1 MTDPTSLPNFSP
13 PAPESAGGSGAPA
26 ADGQL
31 QKRVLDAL
39 QGEGFRPEVDA
50 DGDVSY
56 KVEGQQLF
64 VRCVDGEPAMMRVF
78 GQWQITD
85 DLPQDITKQLL
96 AANDVSLSLNI
107 VKTGLANGNL
117 IVTGEHLVAAG
128 DDVAALVQST
138 TQMVLTAVQ
147 LWHQAVTSDGPH
159 AANSDQPPAVAQTM
173 AQAAQGDAEDGQQQ

>member
-1 MTDPTSLPNFSP
+1 MTDPTSLPNFAP
-13 PAPESAGGSGAPA
+13 PATAPTAATAGDSS
-26 ADGQL
+26 L
-31 QKRVLDAL
+31 QQRVLAAL
-39 QGEGFRPEVDA
+39 QDEGFRPEVDA

-64 VRCVDGEPAMMRVF
+64 VRCVDGEPAMMRIF

-117 IVTGEHLVAAG
+117 IVTGEHLVSAA
-128 DDVAALVQST
+128 DDVKSLVQST

-159 AANSDQPPAVAQTM
+159 AANSDQPPAVAQAM
-173 AQAAQGDAEDGQQQ
+173 AQAQNDAAQQQ

>member
-1 MTDPTSLPNFSP
+1 MTDPTSLPNFAP
-13 PAPESAGGSGAPA
+13 PAPASSAPSG
-26 ADGQL
+26 DNQL
-31 QKRVLDAL
+31 QQRVLDAL
-39 QGEGFRPEVDA
+39 QSEGFRPEVDA

-117 IVTGEHLVAAG
+117 IVTGEHLVSDA
-128 DDVAALVQST
+128 DDVKTLVQST

-159 AANSDQPPAVAQTM
+159 AATSSEPPAVAQAM
-173 AQAAQGDAEDGQQQ
+173 AQAVQEGTEGTPQ

>member
-1 MTDPTSLPNFSP
+1 MTDPTSLPNFAP
-13 PAPESAGGSGAPA
+13 PAAPSVPAGGN
-26 ADGQL
+26 QL
-31 QKRVLDAL
+31 QQRVLEAL
-39 QGEGFRPEVDA
+39 QSEGFRPEVDA

-117 IVTGEHLVAAG
+117 IVTGEHLVSGA
-128 DDVAALVQST
+128 DDVKALVQST

-159 AANSDQPPAVAQTM
+159 AATSAEPPAVAQAM
-173 AQAAQGDAEDGQQQ
+173 AEAVQEGNASAQ

>member
-1 MTDPTSLPNFSP
+1 MTDPTSLPNFAP
-13 PAPESAGGSGAPA
+13 PASAPSAPVG
-26 ADGQL
+26 DGQL
-31 QKRVLDAL
+31 QARVMAAL
-39 QGEGFRPEVDA
+39 QEEGFRPELDD

-64 VRCVDGEPAMMRVF
+64 VRCVDGEPAMMRIF

-85 DLPQDITKQLL
+85 DLPQDVTKQLL

-117 IVTGEHLVAAG
+117 IVTGEHLVSPA
-128 DDVAALVQST
+128 DDVKTLVQST

-159 AANSDQPPAVAQTM
+159 AANSDEPPAVAQAM
-173 AQAAQGDAEDGQQQ
+173 AEAAQGDADGQQQ

>member
-1 MTDPTSLPNFSP
+1 MTDPTSLPNFAP
-13 PAPESAGGSGAPA
+13 PNSAPSAPAGGS
-26 ADGQL
+26 QL
-31 QKRVLDAL
+31 QQRVLDAL
-39 QGEGFRPEVDA
+39 QSEGFRPEVDA

-107 VKTGLANGNL
+107 V
-117 IVTGEHLVAAG
+117 
-128 DDVAALVQST
+128 
-138 TQMVLTAVQ
+138 
-147 LWHQAVTSDGPH
+147 
-159 AANSDQPPAVAQTM
+159 
-173 AQAAQGDAEDGQQQ
+173 

>member
-13 PAPESAGGSGAPA
+13 SASEPSAPA
-26 ADGQL
+26 GDGQL
-31 QKRVLDAL
+31 QSRVLAAL
-39 QGEGFRPEVDA
+39 QEEGFRPDVDA

-85 DLPQDITKQLL
+85 DLPQDVTKQLL

-107 VKTGLANGNL
+107 VKVGLANGNL
-117 IVTGEHLVAAG
+117 IVTGEHLVAAA
-128 DDVAALVQST
+128 DDVKALVQST

-159 AANSDQPPAVAQTM
+159 AANSAEPPAVAQAM
-173 AQAAQGDAEDGQQQ
+173 ADAAQDDAGQQQ

>member
-1 MTDPTSLPNFSP
+1 MTDPTSLPNFA
-13 PAPESAGGSGAPA
+13 APTAGPVAAAGAGS
-26 ADGQL
+26 L
-31 QKRVLDAL
+31 QQRVLEAL
-39 QGEGFRPEVDA
+39 QSEGFRPEVDA

-64 VRCVDGEPAMMRVF
+64 VRCVDGEPSMMRVF
-78 GQWQITD
+78 GQWQITE

-117 IVTGEHLVAAG
+117 IVTGEHLVSAA
-128 DDVAALVQST
+128 DDVKPLVQST

-159 AANSDQPPAVAQTM
+159 AATSDQPPAVAQAM
-173 AQAAQGDAEDGQQQ
+173 ANAVAAPNPGQQES

>member
-1 MTDPTSLPNFSP
+1 MTDPTSLPNFAP
-13 PAPESAGGSGAPA
+13 PSSAPTAGGN
-26 ADGQL
+26 QL
-31 QKRVLDAL
+31 QERVLAAL
-39 QGEGFRPEVDA
+39 QDEGFRPEVDA

-117 IVTGEHLVAAG
+117 IVTGEHLVSPS
-128 DDVAALVQST
+128 DDVKVLVQST

-159 AANSDQPPAVAQTM
+159 AANSSEPPAIAQVM
-173 AQAAQGDAEDGQQQ
+173 AEASQEDTTQQ

>member
-13 PAPESAGGSGAPA
+13 PASGQSAPA
-26 ADGQL
+26 GDSQL
-31 QKRVLDAL
+31 QGRVLAAL
-39 QGEGFRPEVDA
+39 QEEGFRPEVDA

-107 VKTGLANGNL
+107 VKTRLANGNL
-117 IVTGEHLVAAG
+117 IVTGEHLVSEA
-128 DDVAALVQST
+128 DDVKTLVQST

-173 AQAAQGDAEDGQQQ
+173 AQAAQGEAEDGQQQ

>member
-13 PAPESAGGSGAPA
+13 PAPASSAPAGG
-26 ADGQL
+26 GQL
-31 QKRVLDAL
+31 QERVMAAL
-39 QGEGFRPEVDA
+39 QEEGFRPELDA

-117 IVTGEHLVAAG
+117 IVTGEHLVSAAE
-128 DDVAALVQST
+128 DVKTLVQST

-159 AANSDQPPAVAQTM
+159 AANSSEPPAVAQAM
-173 AQAAQGDAEDGQQQ
+173 ADAAQADAAGDQQ

>member
-13 PAPESAGGSGAPA
+13 PASAPSAPA
-26 ADGQL
+26 GDGL
-31 QKRVLDAL
+31 QGRVMSAL
-39 QGEGFRPEVDA
+39 QEEGFRPEVDA

-117 IVTGEHLVAAG
+117 IVTGEHLVAPA
-128 DDVAALVQST
+128 DDVKSLVQST

-159 AANSDQPPAVAQTM
+159 AATSGEPPAVAQAM
-173 AQAAQGDAEDGQQQ
+173 AEAAQAGAEGEQQQ